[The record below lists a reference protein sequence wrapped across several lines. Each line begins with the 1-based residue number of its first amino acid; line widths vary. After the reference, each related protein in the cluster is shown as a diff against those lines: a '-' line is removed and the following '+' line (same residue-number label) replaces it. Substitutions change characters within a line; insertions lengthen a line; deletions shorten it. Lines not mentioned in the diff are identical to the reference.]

1 MTPTQ
6 ELTLE
11 QIAADAIQQALAG
24 GATDAECTIS
34 EGEEFSVSV
43 RMREVE
49 NLKEAGSRGAGIRVL
64 TGEKGAQRGASSYT
78 SDLSPEGIV
87 KMVKAALELAKIT
100 SVDPFGGL
108 PEPNELGKLEGDL
121 KLYDEAIAKMTT
133 EWKIDQA
140 LRAEQAAFDFDPR
153 ILLSEGASFD
163 SHIGR
168 RIFANSRGFLG
179 SYRTSSCSLS
189 VVPVAKEDGADSHT
203 SMERDYWHTSARSA
217 GRLESPESVGRIAAQ
232 RAIRRL
238 NARKV
243 PTQKVPVIF
252 EPRTAGHILGDIFG
266 AVNGGAIYRH
276 ASFLAGKLGEKIAAD
291 TLTVIDDATL
301 PGLFGSTP
309 FDDEGVASR
318 RTMVIERGVLK
329 SYLLNTYSARKLN
342 LKTTGNASRG
352 ITGNAGVGPGNF
364 FIEAGKLAPA
374 EIIASIP
381 SGLYVTELIG
391 GGANTVTGDYSSGAA
406 GLWIENGK
414 LTFPVS
420 EITIAGNM
428 QQMMQGIEHVG
439 SDLEFRGSVA
449 APTILIRE
457 MTISGQ

>member
-1 MTPTQ
+1 VTAQ

-11 QIAADAIQQALAG
+11 QVASDAVRQALAG

-43 RMREVE
+43 RMQEVE

-64 TGEKGAQRGASSYT
+64 TGEKGAQRAGSSYT
-78 SDLSPEGIV
+78 SDLSPEGIE

-108 PEPNELGKLEGDL
+108 PETGELGKLEGDL
-121 KLYDEAIAKMTT
+121 KLYDDAIAKMTT

-140 LRAEQAAFDFDPR
+140 MRAEKAAFDFDSR
-153 ILLSEGASFD
+153 IQLSEGASFD

-189 VVPVAKEDGADSHT
+189 VVPVAKQDGA
-203 SMERDYWHTSARSA
+203 MERDYWHTSARNSA
-217 GRLESPESVGRIAAQ
+217 RMESPESVGRIAAG

-252 EPRTAGHILGDIFG
+252 EPRTAGQFLGDIFG

-276 ASFLAGKLGEKIAAD
+276 ASFLAGKLGEKIASDA
-291 TLTVIDDATL
+291 LTVVDDATI
-301 PGLFGSTP
+301 PGLFGTTP

-329 SYLLNTYSARKLN
+329 SYLLNTYSARKLS

-352 ITGNAGVGPGNF
+352 ITGNAGIGPGNF
-364 FIEAGKLAPA
+364 FIEAGAHPPA
-374 EIIASIP
+374 EIIANIP

-414 LTFPVS
+414 LTYSVS
-420 EITIAGNM
+420 EITIAGTM
-428 QQMMQGIEHVG
+428 QQMLQGIEQVG
-439 SDLEFRGSVA
+439 SDLEFRGSIA

>member
-1 MTPTQ
+1 MTAQ
-6 ELTLE
+6 DLTLE
-11 QIAADAIQQALAG
+11 QIASDAIAQAQAG

-43 RMREVE
+43 RMQEVE

-64 TGEKGAQRGASSYT
+64 TGDKGAQRAGSSYT
-78 SDLSPEGIV
+78 SDLSPEGIE

-108 PEPNELGKLEGDL
+108 PEPSELGKLEGDL
-121 KLYDEAIAKMTT
+121 KLYDEAIGNMTT

-140 LRAEQAAFDFDPR
+140 MRAEKAAFDFDPR
-153 ILLSEGASFD
+153 IQLSEGASFD
-163 SHIGR
+163 SHTGR

-189 VVPVAKEDGADSHT
+189 VVPVAKQESG
-203 SMERDYWHTSARSA
+203 MERDYWHTSARSA
-217 GRLESPESVGRIAAQ
+217 SRLETPESVGRTAAE

-252 EPRTAGHILGDIFG
+252 EPRTAGSLLGDIFG
-266 AVNGGAIYRH
+266 AVNGSAIYRH
-276 ASFLAGKLGEKIAAD
+276 ASFLAGKLGEKIASD
-291 TLTVIDDATL
+291 SLTVVDDATI
-301 PGLFGSTP
+301 PGLFGTTP

-318 RTMVIERGVLK
+318 RTVVIERGVLK

-352 ITGNAGVGPGNF
+352 ITGNAGIGPGNF
-364 FIEAGKLAPA
+364 FIEAGKLKQS
-374 EIIASIP
+374 EIIASLP
-381 SGLYVTELIG
+381 TGLYVTELIG

-420 EITIAGNM
+420 EITIAGTM
-428 QQMMQGIEHVG
+428 QQMLQSIEQIG
-439 SDLEFRGSVA
+439 ADLEFRGSIA
-449 APTILIRE
+449 SPTILIRE
-457 MTISGQ
+457 MTISGE